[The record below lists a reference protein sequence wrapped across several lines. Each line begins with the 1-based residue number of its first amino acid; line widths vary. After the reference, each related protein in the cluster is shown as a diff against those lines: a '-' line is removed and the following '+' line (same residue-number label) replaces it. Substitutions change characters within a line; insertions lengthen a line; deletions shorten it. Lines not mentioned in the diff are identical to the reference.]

1 MSPRNKVCSPQHARE
16 TKGCKLTGCAVRA
29 LVEQRLQTELAGEK
43 RVFLDRQI
51 DEQLANM

>member
-1 MSPRNKVCSPQHARE
+1 MASVR
-16 TKGCKLTGCAVRA
+16 CKRSQLTMITVRA
-29 LVEQRLQTELAGEK
+29 LVEQRLQTELTGDK